1 MGNKSG
7 YYKYL
12 RKKALQESTKRQFPD
27 KYNSKIKRA
36 KLIMIIAGILGFC
49 SFLGLLFV
57 IFTN

>member
-27 KYNSKIKRA
+27 KYNSKIRA
-36 KLIMIIAGILGFC
+36 KLIMITAGILGFC

>member
-12 RKKALQESTKRQFPD
+12 RKKALRESTERQFPEIY
-27 KYNSKIKRA
+27 KAKIKRA
-36 KLIMIIAGILGFC
+36 KLIMITAGILGFC